1 MSSIGTLS
9 TAQSDAEKRVITV
22 TTEAGDPVI
31 FSGNPAELP
40 GARHETRQA
49 MQRAGA
55 FKLLVSHNA
64 SRQRNGV
71 ICVEDLDSVLIVTNL
86 IDDPYQAGYS
96 YETPCPDTAT
106 RITRMNASRVLRG
119 SAPFTGVPDIT
130 SLPDKVLKMCMPNKD
145 EVETEALA
153 YALTQLSIFEDRIH
167 ANKLLKQCQ
176 YDGRR
181 LAPRTHPR
189 CN

>member
-1 MSSIGTLS
+1 MGSVSAS
-9 TAQSDAEKRVITV
+9 TGADEKLQGKAYERIVRIK
-22 TTEAGDPVI
+22 TEAGDPVI

-96 YETPCPDTAT
+96 YETPCPDTGNNISKQGT
-106 RITRMNASRVLRG
+106 RSKHM
-119 SAPFTGVPDIT
+119 DIR
-130 SLPDKVLKMCMPNKD
+130 C
-145 EVETEALA
+145 
-153 YALTQLSIFEDRIH
+153 LS
-167 ANKLLKQCQ
+167 
-176 YDGRR
+176 
-181 LAPRTHPR
+181 
-189 CN
+189 